1 MTPHRLLPL
10 LPEEAEGAMR
20 MKELTAAAVG
30 VTRLGLP
37 ADVTGP
43 LVEAFESRVRA
54 AGLCAAVVVVW

>member
-1 MTPHRLLPL
+1 
-10 LPEEAEGAMR
+10 MR

-54 AGLCAAVVVVW
+54 AGLCAAVVVGVVT